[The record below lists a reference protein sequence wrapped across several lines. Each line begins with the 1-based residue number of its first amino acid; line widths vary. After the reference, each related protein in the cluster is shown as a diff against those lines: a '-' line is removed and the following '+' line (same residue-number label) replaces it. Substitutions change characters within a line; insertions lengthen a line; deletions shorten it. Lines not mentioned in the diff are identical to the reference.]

1 MITLKN
7 TMSYFTVIENNQI
20 PINQDEQDLSMN
32 NERASI
38 KSKRD
43 FSGSNNPHFGH
54 IQSPQSRAAISTKQ
68 KQRYSM
74 LRDIVKNRISEERI
88 RQIVTETIDKYMK
101 ENKKPQNINL

>member
-1 MITLKN
+1 
-7 TMSYFTVIENNQI
+7 MSYFTMTENNQI
-20 PINQDEQDLSMN
+20 PIKQNKSDLSMN
-32 NERASI
+32 NDNVNT
-38 KSKRD
+38 KPKRD

-54 IQSPQSRAAISTKQ
+54 IQSPQSRATISTKQ

-88 RQIVTETIDKYMK
+88 REIVKETVTKYMK